1 MNNPVMSYS
10 TKNVSEALVKE
21 ITTAIKTVQ
30 DYGSVEL
37 FVQDGVVTQITTR
50 TIKKTIDKS
59 KERK

>member
-1 MNNPVMSYS
+1 MPYS

>member
-1 MNNPVMSYS
+1 MNNSVMPYS

>member
-37 FVQDGVVTQITTR
+37 FVQDGLVTQITTR